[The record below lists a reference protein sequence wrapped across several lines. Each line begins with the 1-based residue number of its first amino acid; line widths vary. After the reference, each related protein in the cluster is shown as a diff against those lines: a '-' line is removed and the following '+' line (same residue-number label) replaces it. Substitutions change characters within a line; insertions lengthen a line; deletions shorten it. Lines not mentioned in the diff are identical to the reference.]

1 MPKRSVI
8 ANSQTTP
15 PNMPEEITGP
25 VLAELLGCSE
35 RQVRQWA
42 AEGVI
47 EKASRGKYVL
57 APSVQAVVRKALEN
71 GSSDM
76 ERQRI
81 DFMKAK
87 REALEL
93 ETAQKKRELM
103 PVADVDAFFQTVF
116 GELKSELL
124 SVPARASRDMTVR
137 REVEKAVIAALN
149 RTAAKINDKAVAME
163 ATLDVGDDN
172 D

>member
-1 MPKRSVI
+1 MAKRSQLEI
-8 ANSQTTP
+8 KP
-15 PNMPEEITGP
+15 GLPEEVSAP
-25 VLAELLGCSE
+25 ELAELLGCSE

-42 AEGVI
+42 TEGVI

-93 ETAQKKRELM
+93 ETAQKKRELL

-137 REVEKAVIAALN
+137 REVEKAVVAALN
-149 RTAAKINDKAVAME
+149 RTAAKINDKATAMQ
-163 ATLDVGDDN
+163 ATLALTEGDDN